1 MPMSRHRNC
10 RHLNSH
16 KLNSRRFRRLAGS
29 AIALLA
35 LAACADLPPDY
46 SPNFAQVPVVS
57 PDRVVR
63 YRLVPEACLVPD
75 PTDTQLAPRLPPG
88 CANNANLLAMVEK
101 KRDVVH
107 GRKLGA
113 APAAPSARAAQN
125 YIYGTRGQLG
135 ASVGAPT
142 PPAVTPAAV
151 TTEPAPAPAGRSR
164 GVTPTQEPAPTNH

>member
-10 RHLNSH
+10 R
-16 KLNSRRFRRLAGS
+16 KLKSRHFCRVAGP
-29 AIALLA
+29 AVALLG

-46 SPNFAQVPVVS
+46 SPNFAQVPVAS

-63 YRLVPEACLVPD
+63 YQLVPEACLVPD
-75 PTDTQLAPRLPPG
+75 PTDTQLRPRLPPG
-88 CANNANLLAMVEK
+88 CANNANLLAMVEQ

-113 APAAPSARAAQN
+113 APAAPSARAAQR

-135 ASVGAPT
+135 AAVGTSAP
-142 PPAVTPAAV
+142 PVTPAAV
-151 TTEPAPAPAGRSR
+151 STEPAPAP
-164 GVTPTQEPAPTNH
+164 TNR

>member
-1 MPMSRHRNC
+1 MPRHRNC
-10 RHLNSH
+10 RHLNSR
-16 KLNSRRFRRLAGS
+16 KLTSRHFYHVAGA
-29 AIALLA
+29 AIAVLA

-63 YRLVPEACLVPD
+63 YQLVPESCLVPD

-88 CANNANLLAMVEK
+88 CANNVNLLAMVEQ

-113 APAAPSARAAQN
+113 APAAPSARAAQR

-135 ASVGAPT
+135 AAIGTSAP
-142 PPAVTPAAV
+142 PVTPAAV
-151 TTEPAPAPAGRSR
+151 STEPAA
-164 GVTPTQEPAPTNH
+164 APTTR

>member
-10 RHLNSH
+10 RRVNAH
-16 KLNSRRFRRLAGS
+16 KPRHFCRVASP

-63 YRLVPEACLVPD
+63 YQLVPEACLVPD

-88 CANNANLLAMVEK
+88 CANNANLLAMVEQ

-113 APAAPSARAAQN
+113 APAAPSARAAQR

-135 ASVGAPT
+135 AAVGTSAP
-142 PPAVTPAAV
+142 PVTPAAV
-151 TTEPAPAPAGRSR
+151 STEPAPAP
-164 GVTPTQEPAPTNH
+164 TNR